1 MTLRSLLTLQIAFLL
16 AGTSTPTPP
25 EVLGVVVLA
34 DRARLNNGAVS
45 EGATVYD
52 GDNFSTEE
60 GGALRLRCNA
70 ALLELAEKSVAL
82 VHHAGGGAQGLQ
94 TQAELL
100 QGTLVFSV
108 AQAAELEIEA
118 RAARIRPAGNG
129 RTAALVSVIGPKKL
143 HIYARRGTV
152 LFSYR
157 GEGATITEGESYQ
170 VILDPPEDSSGKKQT
185 TPSARRRSKAFL
197 LIAAGAGAAA
207 AAVLGYK
214 NHEHKDMESP
224 DRP

>member
-1 MTLRSLLTLQIAFLL
+1 MTVQSLLTLQIAFLL
-16 AGTSTPTPP
+16 AGTSTPAPP
-25 EVLGVVVLA
+25 EVLGVVVVA

-70 ALLELAEKSVAL
+70 AMLELAEKSVAL
-82 VHHAGGGAQGLQ
+82 VHHAGGGSQGLQ
-94 TQAELL
+94 AQAELL

-118 RAARIRPAGNG
+118 RAAHIRPAANG
-129 RTAALVSVIGPKKL
+129 RTAALVSVIGPKEL
-143 HIYARRGTV
+143 HIYARRGAV

-157 GEGATITEGESYQ
+157 GESATITEGESYE
-170 VILDPPEDSSGKKQT
+170 VILDPPEDGSGKKQT
-185 TPSARRRSKAFL
+185 TPPAHRRSKAFL
-197 LIAAGAGAAA
+197 LIAAGAAAAA
-207 AAVLGYK
+207 AAVLVYK